1 MALVVNF
8 YSDWMCTTP
17 AKNFSLGVA
26 GVTGQY
32 SQLSQWQRIGSYLPK
47 IDDEEYYFYQL
58 NAYDNMGFA
67 LGGGSAIYDYDFPS
81 QIPYSVNV
89 PTDLDNQNSSTLIY
103 NPMFT
108 GRGGVYQ
115 GTTVAFAISLVD
127 FDSPSYPGTKYFTI
141 RMYSYSQVPDS
152 GTRTSW
158 NYRNSSRMFEINAPM
173 PANTAYPLV
182 KIFQITIENQKFYM
196 LACGVSG
203 SNALHPASAH
213 QPTTLFLI
221 PDVYFTDQPNEPYVG
236 PVTKESVEGS
246 FLPTNAY
253 KDNIEG
259 RKDINKDPF
268 GLASATPYLALL
280 ELNSTE
286 YQWMTRSIY
295 CGTNVIDLGSV
306 EDLVTDIFGP
316 ISFIPESQQQG
327 NPMPKHR
334 RNTDEVEV
342 MTKGVLSSKLIPSCF
357 EISKGNKMVDASI
370 CGISLNFDT
379 AIGKRCLTSIG
390 TKKITTGKIE
400 RRLNSFLDYEPYTSM
415 EIFVPFCGKVAI
427 SPSMVYGNSLEFE
440 FYCDLITGTLSCDI
454 SIIESNSSRYLY
466 TTLQGNCG
474 IDMPMVGAAGNNI
487 SAFTAMTGGI
497 AALANSAMINPMA
510 TAMAIPGAATSIMK
524 GIREAQIDTPVI
536 DRGSANMNPYFS
548 PRECYMI
555 INVPKPANPKSYIS
569 LHGGVINASGT
580 VGSFATAGS
589 NGGSE
594 SGGTRYAVFSEVD
607 LDGVP
612 CTQAEKEE
620 IYRLLKGGVF
630 L

>member
-1 MALVVNF
+1 MALVANL
-8 YSDWMCTTP
+8 YKDWMCTEP
-17 AKNFSLGVA
+17 AKPFSLGVA

-32 SQLSQWQRIGSYLPK
+32 AQLSQWQRVGSYLPNF
-47 IDDEEYYFYQL
+47 DGNTYSFYRL
-58 NAYDNMGFA
+58 SAYDNMGFV
-67 LGGGSAIYDYDFPS
+67 LGGGTSLYDYDFPS

-89 PTDLDNQNSSTLIY
+89 PTDTNTQSGGTPIY

-108 GRGGVYQ
+108 GRGG
-115 GTTVAFAISLVD
+115 TVNQVVCATALSLVD
-127 FDSPSYPGTKYFTI
+127 FDAPTYQGTKYFTI
-141 RMYSYSQVPDS
+141 RLLNYSQVPDS
-152 GTRTSW
+152 GARTSW
-158 NYRNSSRMFEINAPM
+158 NYRNNNVMNETNCPM
-173 PANTAYPLV
+173 PNNTAYPLV

-196 LACGVSG
+196 IAAGISG
-203 SNALHPASAH
+203 SNALHPANSGS
-213 QPTTLFLI
+213 PTTLFLI
-221 PDVYFTDQPNEPYVG
+221 PEIYFNDQPNEPYVG
-236 PVTKESVEGS
+236 PVTKESVNGS
-246 FLPTNAY
+246 FLPTTAY

-280 ELNSTE
+280 ELNSIE

-327 NPMPKHR
+327 TPMPKHR
-334 RNTDEVEV
+334 RNTDEVDV
-342 MTKGVLSSKLIPSCF
+342 MTKGVLSAKLIPSCF
-357 EISKGNKMVDASI
+357 DIAKGNKMADASI

-454 SIIESNSSRYLY
+454 SIIESISSRYLY

-555 INVPKPANPKSYIS
+555 INVPKPANPEAYIS

-594 SGGTRYAVFSEVD
+594 SGGTKYAVFSDVD